1 MRHQNLLKHYL
12 YRFEMF
18 KLHGMFEQAD
28 LELAKIFYLSKDN
41 FKEKLFDIS
50 QFLNCHIKF
59 VGQEQAIKDLQRG
72 LNILNKNHRNSSIP
86 AKNILKQ
93 DGVFFVKT
101 FDCLCNACKN
111 YSVNVIKKYI
121 KKGILNNIVFDTKN
135 RENIDTRLLY
145 EGVLANLGGFLNG

>member
-1 MRHQNLLKHYL
+1 MRHQNLLNHYF

-28 LELAKIFYLSKDN
+28 LELAKILYLTKND
-41 FKEKLFDIS
+41 FKEKLYDIS

-59 VGQEQAIKDLQRG
+59 VGQKQGIKDVQRG
-72 LNILNKNHRNSSIP
+72 LNILNKNRKNSSIP

-111 YSVNVIKKYI
+111 YSANVIKKYI
-121 KKGILNNIVFDTKN
+121 KKGILNNIVLIQKTEKILIPDYCMKVFWQT
-135 RENIDTRLLY
+135 
-145 EGVLANLGGFLNG
+145 